1 MDSSA
6 HCSSRQP
13 QQFSQLVN
21 PGMAL
26 QGTGLQP
33 EGAIAGPSFQEMEEV
48 PLIPIVVQEGEL
60 G

>member
-48 PLIPIVVQEGEL
+48 PLIPIVV
-60 G
+60 

>member
-21 PGMAL
+21 PGMVL

-33 EGAIAGPSFQEMEEV
+33 EGASAGPSSQDMEKV
-48 PLIPIVVQEGEL
+48 PLIPIVVREGEV

>member
-13 QQFSQLVN
+13 RQFSQLVN

-26 QGTGLQP
+26 QGTGLQS
-33 EGAIAGPSFQEMEEV
+33 EGASAGPSSQEMEKG
-48 PLIPIVVQEGEL
+48 PLIPMVVREGEL
-60 G
+60 R